1 MQTSPIANPVT
12 KRNIDDLEEEIISLS
27 KHMNQ
32 DEYRFL
38 VMVREFDIRQGWR
51 AYQFN
56 NCAEW
61 LNMKCGISPGT
72 AREKVRV
79 ALALLDL
86 PQCSEGFARGELSYS
101 KVRAM
106 TRAANVFNE
115 ATLVDYALKA
125 TAHQVEEHCRRLRN
139 ADRRQSTPD
148 ARRAWQAR
156 SLKRTCHPDG
166 MMSIYVE
173 LPREQGDLVMKALEM
188 AMAAAAGD
196 TADEAYQMYA
206 AADAAGQGDKVN
218 DKVGDAAGQG
228 DKANVKAGDTV
239 GHTGHT
245 ADLANKASLAHAANV
260 KDGLA
265 HAVDQAATITGE
277 KDGVAPAAGKAAA
290 NTKDNA
296 GKRETA
302 TQAQAENQQSNAFF
316 ARQADALVAVA
327 RGYLSGTGGEKRTKS
342 DNYQVVVH
350 VDAAALQDK
359 GGKSDLPV
367 ESVRRIA
374 CDADLVAVTRD
385 AKGNLLNLGRKHR
398 VVSPQLKR
406 ALLARDKCCTYPS
419 CSHEQ
424 FLEAHHVMHW
434 ADGGETSLANTML
447 ICGRHHR
454 LLHEGGFT
462 IHKNFAGEWYFKT
475 AEGKV
480 LPEAPMYKPVEYDSS
495 RDEILEDTNK
505 VKEPRVLPK
514 APVYKPEGYDAS
526 RDAFKG
532 DNQANEPRAL
542 PEAPV
547 YKPVEY
553 DSTRDEILEDTNK
566 VKEPRV
572 QLVAPMYKPEGYDAS
587 RDAFKGDNQVNEPRA
602 LYSSEASLCRPAT
615 RNTSALPCGRRSP
628 STLGLNSH
636 QSLFDLTPTVNTES
650 LPATFFSEVS
660 RMERHRTLN

>member
-61 LNMKCGISPGT
+61 LNMKCGISLGT

-86 PQCSEGFARGELSYS
+86 PQCSEGFAKGELSYS

-173 LPREQGDLVMKALEM
+173 LPREQGELVMKALEM

-218 DKVGDAAGQG
+218 DKAGVPVNQTGNTAGQG
-228 DKANVKAGDTV
+228 DKVNDKAGDAV
-239 GHTGHT
+239 GHTGNT
-245 ADLANKASLAHAANV
+245 ADQANKAGQAHAAE
-260 KDGLA
+260 KA
-265 HAVDQAATITGE
+265 AVDKAGQA
-277 KDGVAPAAGKAAA
+277 DGSSQ
-290 NTKDNA
+290 
-296 GKRETA
+296 
-302 TQAQAENQQSNAFF
+302 TQAEYQQSNAFF

-327 RGYLSGTGGEKRTKS
+327 RGYLSGNGGERQAKS

-350 VDAAALQDK
+350 VDATALQDK

-434 ADGGETSLANTML
+434 ADGGETSLANTRL
-447 ICGRHHR
+447 ICNRHHR

-462 IHKNFAGEWYFKT
+462 IHKNFAGEWYFRT

-480 LPEAPMYKPVEYDSS
+480 LPEAPVYKPVEYDSS
-495 RDEILEDTNK
+495 RDEILEDPNK
-505 VKEPRVLPK
+505 VKEPRALPE

-532 DNQANEPRAL
+532 DNQ
-542 PEAPV
+542 
-547 YKPVEY
+547 
-553 DSTRDEILEDTNK
+553 
-566 VKEPRV
+566 VK
-572 QLVAPMYKPEGYDAS
+572 
-587 RDAFKGDNQVNEPRA
+587 EPRA
-602 LYSSEASLCRPAT
+602 LYDFKVSIFRPSNIHCKPAPSLIY
-615 RNTSALPCGRRSP
+615 
-628 STLGLNSH
+628 
-636 QSLFDLTPTVNTES
+636 
-650 LPATFFSEVS
+650 
-660 RMERHRTLN
+660 

>member
-12 KRNIDDLEEEIISLS
+12 NRNIDDLEEEIISLS

-86 PQCSEGFARGELSYS
+86 PQCSEGFAKGELSYS

-173 LPREQGDLVMKALEM
+173 LPREQGELVMKALEM

-196 TADEAYQMYA
+196 TADEAYQIYA
-206 AADAAGQGDKVN
+206 AADAAGQGVKVNDKAGDAAGQGDKVN
-218 DKVGDAAGQG
+218 DKAG
-228 DKANVKAGDTV
+228 V
-239 GHTGHT
+239 
-245 ADLANKASLAHAANV
+245 
-260 KDGLA
+260 
-265 HAVDQAATITGE
+265 AVDQTGDTANQAI
-277 KDGVAPAAGKAAA
+277 KAGQLHAAAGKAGQTHAA
-290 NTKDNA
+290 VGNA
-296 GKRETA
+296 G
-302 TQAQAENQQSNAFF
+302 QAHAAEKAAVDKAGQADGSSQTQAENQQSNAFF

-327 RGYLSGTGGEKRTKS
+327 RGYLSGTGGEKQAKS

-374 CDADLVAVTRD
+374 CDADLVAVIRD

-434 ADGGETSLANTML
+434 ADGGETSLENAML
-447 ICGRHHR
+447 ICNRHHR

-462 IHKNFAGEWYFKT
+462 IHKNFAGEWYFRT

-480 LPEAPMYKPVEYDSS
+480 LPEAPVYKPVEYDSS

-505 VKEPRVLPK
+505 VKEPRVQPEV
-514 APVYKPEGYDAS
+514 PVYKPEGYDASRDAPEVKEPRALPEAPVYKSKGHDAS

-532 DNQANEPRAL
+532 DNQANESRSL
-542 PEAPV
+542 PKAPV

-553 DSTRDEILEDTNK
+553 DSSRDEILEDPNK

-587 RDAFKGDNQVNEPRA
+587 RDAPEVKEPWVQYA
-602 LYSSEASLCRPAT
+602 V
-615 RNTSALPCGRRSP
+615 G
-628 STLGLNSH
+628 
-636 QSLFDLTPTVNTES
+636 
-650 LPATFFSEVS
+650 
-660 RMERHRTLN
+660 

>member
-12 KRNIDDLEEEIISLS
+12 KRKIDDLEEEIISLS

-61 LNMKCGISPGT
+61 LNMKCGISLGT

-86 PQCSEGFARGELSYS
+86 PQCSEGFAKGELSYS

-106 TRAANVFNE
+106 TRAATVFNE
-115 ATLVDYALKA
+115 EALVDYALKA

-173 LPREQGDLVMKALEM
+173 LPREQGELVMKALEM

-206 AADAAGQGDKVN
+206 AAVAAGQGDKVN
-218 DKVGDAAGQG
+218 DKTGDAVSQTSTSNTTDQVNIAGQ
-228 DKANVKAGDTV
+228 
-239 GHTGHT
+239 
-245 ADLANKASLAHAANV
+245 AHA
-260 KDGLA
+260 
-265 HAVDQAATITGE
+265 T
-277 KDGVAPAAGKAAA
+277 GKAAA
-290 NTKDNA
+290 NTKDKA
-296 GKRETA
+296 GKKET
-302 TQAQAENQQSNAFF
+302 TEQALAEYQQSNAFF

-327 RGYLSGTGGEKRTKS
+327 REYLSGTGGEKKTKS

-374 CDADLVAVTRD
+374 CDADVVAVTSD

-434 ADGGETSLANTML
+434 ADGGETSLDNAILLCN
-447 ICGRHHR
+447 RHHR

-462 IHKNFAGEWYFKT
+462 ILKNFAGEWYFRT
-475 AEGKV
+475 AAGKV
-480 LPEAPMYKPVEYDSS
+480 LPEAPVYKPVEYDSS

-505 VKEPRVLPK
+505 VKEPRAQPE
-514 APVYKPEGYDAS
+514 APMFKPEGYDAS
-526 RDAFKG
+526 RDG
-532 DNQANEPRAL
+532 
-542 PEAPV
+542 PE
-547 YKPVEY
+547 
-553 DSTRDEILEDTNK
+553 
-566 VKEPRV
+566 VK
-572 QLVAPMYKPEGYDAS
+572 
-587 RDAFKGDNQVNEPRA
+587 EPRA
-602 LYSSEASLCRPAT
+602 LYA
-615 RNTSALPCGRRSP
+615 
-628 STLGLNSH
+628 
-636 QSLFDLTPTVNTES
+636 
-650 LPATFFSEVS
+650 VS
-660 RMERHRTLN
+660 

>member
-1 MQTSPIANPVT
+1 MQTAPIANPVT
-12 KRNIDDLEEEIISLS
+12 KRNIDDLEEEIISLA

-86 PQCSEGFARGELSYS
+86 PKCSEGFAKGELSYS

-115 ATLVDYALKA
+115 EKLVDYALEA

-148 ARRAWQAR
+148 TRRAWQAR

-166 MMSIYVE
+166 MMSIHVE
-173 LPREQGDLVMKALEM
+173 LPREQGELVMKALEM

-196 TADEAYQMYA
+196 TADEA
-206 AADAAGQGDKVN
+206 
-218 DKVGDAAGQG
+218 
-228 DKANVKAGDTV
+228 
-239 GHTGHT
+239 
-245 ADLANKASLAHAANV
+245 
-260 KDGLA
+260 
-265 HAVDQAATITGE
+265 ATTTGE
-277 KDGVAPAAGKAAA
+277 KDGIAPAAGK
-290 NTKDNA
+290 K
-296 GKRETA
+296 ETA
-302 TQAQAENQQSNAFF
+302 TQAQDENQQSNAFF

-327 RGYLSGTGGEKRTKS
+327 REYLSGTGGEKRTKS
-342 DNYQVVVH
+342 NNYQVVVN

-374 CDADLVAVTRD
+374 CDADVVAVTSD

-434 ADGGETSLANTML
+434 ADGGETSLDNAML
-447 ICGRHHR
+447 LCNRHHR

-462 IHKNFAGEWYFKT
+462 IHKNFAGEWYFRT

-480 LPEAPMYKPVEYDSS
+480 
-495 RDEILEDTNK
+495 
-505 VKEPRVLPK
+505 
-514 APVYKPEGYDAS
+514 
-526 RDAFKG
+526 
-532 DNQANEPRAL
+532 L

-566 VKEPRV
+566 VKEQRAQPE
-572 QLVAPMYKPEGYDAS
+572 ATMYKPESHDTS
-587 RDAFKGDNQVNEPRA
+587 RDASEVKEPRA
-602 LYSSEASLCRPAT
+602 LYAV
-615 RNTSALPCGRRSP
+615 G
-628 STLGLNSH
+628 
-636 QSLFDLTPTVNTES
+636 
-650 LPATFFSEVS
+650 
-660 RMERHRTLN
+660 

>member
-1 MQTSPIANPVT
+1 MQTSPIPNPVT
-12 KRNIDDLEEEIISLS
+12 KRNIDDLEEEIISLA

-86 PQCSEGFARGELSYS
+86 PQCSKGFAKGELSYS

-115 ATLVDYALKA
+115 ETLVDYALKA

-188 AMAAAAGD
+188 AMADAGD

-206 AADAAGQGDKVN
+206 DADAAGQGDKVN
-218 DKVGDAAGQG
+218 DKAG
-228 DKANVKAGDTV
+228 VAGD
-239 GHTGHT
+239 T
-245 ADLANKASLAHAANV
+245 ADLANKAGQSHAAGKADNIAGVAVGQMGSTADLANKAGLAHAADEKAGQSHSAGKADDKAGEMADQSN
-260 KDGLA
+260 KAGLA
-265 HAVDQAATITGE
+265 HAADLPDDKAGDTEDQTRNADQVNKAGQ
-277 KDGVAPAAGKAAA
+277 AHAAGKAAA
-290 NTKDNA
+290 DKTDQA
-296 GKRETA
+296 DDLS
-302 TQAQAENQQSNAFF
+302 QAQAEYQQSNAFF

-327 RGYLSGTGGEKRTKS
+327 RGYLSGNGGDKRAKS
-342 DNYQVVVH
+342 DNYQVVVN

-374 CDADLVAVTRD
+374 CDADVVEVTRD

-419 CSHEQ
+419 CSHEKY
-424 FLEAHHVMHW
+424 LEAHHVMHW
-434 ADGGETSLANTML
+434 ADGGETSLGNTTML
-447 ICGRHHR
+447 CSRHHR

-462 IHKNFAGEWYFKT
+462 IHKNFAGEWYFRT
-475 AEGKV
+475 SEGKV
-480 LPEAPMYKPVEYDSS
+480 
-495 RDEILEDTNK
+495 
-505 VKEPRVLPK
+505 
-514 APVYKPEGYDAS
+514 
-526 RDAFKG
+526 
-532 DNQANEPRAL
+532 L

-553 DSTRDEILEDTNK
+553 DSKRDEILEDPKK
-566 VKEPRV
+566 VKEPWAQYAV
-572 QLVAPMYKPEGYDAS
+572 G
-587 RDAFKGDNQVNEPRA
+587 
-602 LYSSEASLCRPAT
+602 
-615 RNTSALPCGRRSP
+615 
-628 STLGLNSH
+628 
-636 QSLFDLTPTVNTES
+636 
-650 LPATFFSEVS
+650 
-660 RMERHRTLN
+660 

>member
-12 KRNIDDLEEEIISLS
+12 KRNIDDLEEEIISLA

-86 PQCSEGFARGELSYS
+86 PQCSEGFAKGELSYS

-173 LPREQGDLVMKALEM
+173 LPREQGELVMKALEM
-188 AMAAAAGD
+188 AMAADAGD

-206 AADAAGQGDKVN
+206 AADAAGQGDTVN
-218 DKVGDAAGQG
+218 DKAGVAVNQ
-228 DKANVKAGDTV
+228 
-239 GHTGHT
+239 TGNT
-245 ADLANKASLAHAANV
+245 TDLANKA
-260 KDGLA
+260 GLA
-265 HAVDQAATITGE
+265 DV
-277 KDGVAPAAGKAAA
+277 AGKAAA
-290 NTKDNA
+290 NTKDKA

-302 TQAQAENQQSNAFF
+302 AQTQAENQQSNAFF

-327 RGYLSGTGGEKRTKS
+327 RGYLSGNGGEKRAKS

-374 CDADLVAVTRD
+374 CDADLVEVTKD

-434 ADGGETSLANTML
+434 ADGGETSLENAML
-447 ICGRHHR
+447 ICNRHHR

-462 IHKNFAGEWYFKT
+462 IHKNFAGEWYFRT
-475 AEGKV
+475 SEGKV
-480 LPEAPMYKPVEYDSS
+480 
-495 RDEILEDTNK
+495 
-505 VKEPRVLPK
+505 
-514 APVYKPEGYDAS
+514 
-526 RDAFKG
+526 
-532 DNQANEPRAL
+532 L

-566 VKEPRV
+566 VKEP
-572 QLVAPMYKPEGYDAS
+572 L
-587 RDAFKGDNQVNEPRA
+587 A
-602 LYSSEASLCRPAT
+602 LYSSEASLCHPAP
-615 RNTSALPCGRRSP
+615 RNTSALSCSRRSP

-636 QSLFDLTPTVNTES
+636 QSLFDPTPTVNTES
-650 LPATFFSEVS
+650 LPATFFSEVP
-660 RMERHRTLN
+660 RMERHHTLN

>member
-1 MQTSPIANPVT
+1 MQTSPIPNPVT
-12 KRNIDDLEEEIISLS
+12 NRSIDDLEEEIISLAQ
-27 KHMNQ
+27 HMNQ

-86 PQCSEGFARGELSYS
+86 PECSEGFAKGELSYS

-115 ATLVDYALKA
+115 AKLVDYALNA

-166 MMSIYVE
+166 TMSIYVE

-188 AMAAAAGD
+188 AMAAESGD
-196 TADEAYQMYA
+196 TADQ
-206 AADAAGQGDKVN
+206 
-218 DKVGDAAGQG
+218 
-228 DKANVKAGDTV
+228 
-239 GHTGHT
+239 
-245 ADLANKASLAHAANV
+245 
-260 KDGLA
+260 
-265 HAVDQAATITGE
+265 
-277 KDGVAPAAGKAAA
+277 AGKAH
-290 NTKDNA
+290 
-296 GKRETA
+296 
-302 TQAQAENQQSNAFF
+302 AENELSNAFF

-327 RGYLSGTGGEKRTKS
+327 RGYLSGNSGEKRVKS
-342 DNYQVVVH
+342 DNYQVIVH
-350 VDAAALQDK
+350 VDDAALLDK

-367 ESVRRIA
+367 ESVRRIT
-374 CDADLVAVTRD
+374 CDSDLVKVTKD

-434 ADGGETSLANTML
+434 ADGGETSLDNAIL
-447 ICGRHHR
+447 ICSHHHR

-462 IHKNFAGEWYFKT
+462 IHKNFAGEWYFRT

-480 LPEAPMYKPVEYDSS
+480 LPE
-495 RDEILEDTNK
+495 
-505 VKEPRVLPK
+505 

-532 DNQANEPRAL
+532 NNQ
-542 PEAPV
+542 
-547 YKPVEY
+547 
-553 DSTRDEILEDTNK
+553 
-566 VKEPRV
+566 VKEP
-572 QLVAPMYKPEGYDAS
+572 L
-587 RDAFKGDNQVNEPRA
+587 A
-602 LYSSEASLCRPAT
+602 LYAV
-615 RNTSALPCGRRSP
+615 G
-628 STLGLNSH
+628 
-636 QSLFDLTPTVNTES
+636 
-650 LPATFFSEVS
+650 
-660 RMERHRTLN
+660 